1 MRTLLTWVAPL
12 RDGIPTPAESVAEPG
27 TPLGSLLTRVATI
40 VALLLPLTAAAQEPA
55 PGTEDAPARA
65 TGAVPA
71 GQPRYLEAMRT
82 ELTAMDVRGA
92 ECEAADAL
100 RAQCRFVTRG
110 ITTEREFTVH
120 AIYSDRTDTIY
131 LYIERFL
138 VVPADGA
145 TTNAVLRRLME
156 LNWDILL
163 GKLEWDSTD
172 GEVRLGMVVNT
183 DSNFDRRAFR
193 SAVRGIGQLADR
205 YYGELDRLLRGRA
218 PAAPA
223 E

>member
-1 MRTLLTWVAPL
+1 MRTP
-12 RDGIPTPAESVAEPG
+12 ITPMLF
-27 TPLGSLLTRVATI
+27 TL
-40 VALLLPLTAAAQEPA
+40 ALLLPLSAMAQEPA
-55 PGTEDAPARA
+55 AQPRPGTEDAPARGTETA
-65 TGAVPA
+65 PA
-71 GQPRYLEAMRT
+71 GQPRYLEAMRS

-100 RAQCRFVTRG
+100 RAQCRFTTRG

-120 AIYSDRTDTIY
+120 AVYSDRTDTIY
-131 LYIERFL
+131 LYIERYL
-138 VVPADGA
+138 VVPADGE
-145 TTNAVLRRLME
+145 TTNAVLRRMME

-218 PAAPA
+218 TAAPA
-223 E
+223 AE